1 MKKEVWKTI
10 EEYPRY
16 SVSNQGR
23 VRNNKTGKIIKP
35 FRIGSKG
42 QQYYAVDLYPK
53 KSVRVHRL
61 VAKAFI
67 SNPESKRE
75 VNHIDGNKL
84 NNSVENLEWVTGSE
98 NCKHAYDVLGRKKFY
113 GSSNCYSKRIM
124 RIEDGK
130 VYGSLSEAVKD
141 LNLSSHSHISLCLH
155 GKRNTAAGY
164 HWQFVDEEDVV

>member
-1 MKKEVWKTI
+1 MKTEVWKTI

-42 QQYYAVDLYPK
+42 QQYYAVDFYPK

-84 NNSVENLEWVTGSE
+84 NNSVDNLEWVTGSE
-98 NCKHAYDVLGRKKFY
+98 NCTHAYNVLGRKKFY
-113 GSSNCYSKRIM
+113 GSSNHNSKKIM

-130 VYGSLSEAVKD
+130 VYGSLAEAVRD
-141 LNLSSHSHISLCLH
+141 LNLSGHSDLSECLH
-155 GKRNTAAGY
+155 GKRKEVAGY
-164 HWQFVDEEDVV
+164 HWRFVDEEAV